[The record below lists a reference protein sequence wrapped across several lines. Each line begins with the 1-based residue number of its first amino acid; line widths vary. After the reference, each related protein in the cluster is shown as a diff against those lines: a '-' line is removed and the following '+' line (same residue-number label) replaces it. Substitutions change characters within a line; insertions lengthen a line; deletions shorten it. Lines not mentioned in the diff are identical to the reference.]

1 MSFSGF
7 RLAALVAAG
16 TAMGSLGCGDSLGL
30 PPAAFVNV
38 IDTTTLFA
46 LQGTPIPSPSG
57 FDMVARSTSRTDLGA
72 PFDIAFDVDASG
84 RPLVYPASVLGLV
97 TEAAV
102 QITSDAFD
110 RIERAPTGGYQAD
123 SALVVRTGLV
133 FLARSR
139 ADGVFCGFLG
149 RIPRFGKFRVLTLDA
164 DARTVTLE
172 FLVNINCGYRA
183 LTPGIP
189 EN

>member
-16 TAMGSLGCGDSLGL
+16 TAVGSLGCGDSLGL

-46 LQGTPIPSPSG
+46 LQGTPIASPSA
-57 FDMVARSTSRTDLGA
+57 FDMVARSTSRTDFGA
-72 PFDIAFDVDASG
+72 PFDLAFDIDESSRA
-84 RPLVYPASVLGLV
+84 LVYPAAALGLA

-102 QITSDAFD
+102 QVTSDAFD
-110 RIERAPTGGYQAD
+110 RIERAPTEGYQSD
-123 SALVVRTGLV
+123 SALVLRAGLV

-149 RIPRFGKFRVLTLDA
+149 RIPRFGKFRVVTLDT
-164 DARTVTLE
+164 DTRSVTLE
-172 FLVNINCGYRA
+172 YLVNINCGYRA
-183 LTPGIP
+183 LTPGLP
-189 EN
+189 VN